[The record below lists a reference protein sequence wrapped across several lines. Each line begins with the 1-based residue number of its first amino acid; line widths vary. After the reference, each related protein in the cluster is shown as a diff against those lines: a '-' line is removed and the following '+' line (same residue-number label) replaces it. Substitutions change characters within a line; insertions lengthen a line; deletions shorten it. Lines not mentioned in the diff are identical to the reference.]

1 MLLRLQVLKS
11 DIVWLLETAKFE
23 CHKIFNMYSS
33 FLLRRLFLI
42 WPKNAFLPKK
52 HTLLLVAVVHISYS
66 E

>member
-1 MLLRLQVLKS
+1 MLLRLQALKS
-11 DIVWLLETAKFE
+11 DIVQLLGTAKFE

-42 WPKNAFLPKK
+42 WPKHAFLPKK
-52 HTLLLVAVVHISYS
+52 HTLLLVAVVHIYYS